1 MSESYP
7 RVEFASREQWRA
19 WLAANHGSARG
30 AWAVTYGKGGPEP
43 HVSYEE
49 LVLEA
54 VAHGWI
60 DSTRRRVDD
69 RRTEMLM
76 TPRKPT
82 SGWSRSNK
90 ERVERLER
98 EGLMAPA
105 GRRAVEVAKQ
115 NGSWALLDDVEDL
128 VEPEEL
134 AAALDSVPN
143 ARAHWDAF
151 PPSAR
156 KAALL
161 WIATAKRPATR
172 ARRIA
177 ETARLAGEDERAR

>member
-1 MSESYP
+1 
-7 RVEFASREQWRA
+7 
-19 WLAANHGSARG
+19 
-30 AWAVTYGKGGPEP
+30 
-43 HVSYEE
+43 
-49 LVLEA
+49 
-54 VAHGWI
+54 
-60 DSTRRRVDD
+60 
-69 RRTEMLM
+69 
-76 TPRKPT
+76 
-82 SGWSRSNK
+82 
-90 ERVERLER
+90 
-98 EGLMAPA
+98 MAPA